1 MSRRS
6 SSTSSKGGAKA
17 GTKKAKTQAADP
29 DVYVAMLFVSL
40 AALITGIIFLYIEC
54 SRYQWLM
61 GK

>member
-6 SSTSSKGGAKA
+6 SSTSTKGGSKGAP
-17 GTKKAKTQAADP
+17 KKAKAQAADP

-40 AALITGIIFLYIEC
+40 AALSTGIILLYIEC
-54 SRYQWLM
+54 TRYQWMM

>member
-6 SSTSSKGGAKA
+6 SSTSAKGGAKA
-17 GTKKAKTQAADP
+17 GAKKAKAQAADP
-29 DVYVAMLFVSL
+29 DVYVAMLFISV
-40 AALITGIIFLYIEC
+40 AALTTGIIFLYLEC